1 MSDISFQS
9 VKHFELG
16 PSVPHAHEPSALPV
30 GGGGGVAVD
39 VVGAILQR
47 LRDRGLQD
55 DEEEREDEGGEESG
69 AGRLLLGDGRGYAGE
84 QLHSAW
90 EKTIGSNGKTVSRFS
105 NIVQY
110 LHRPLLSL
118 SLQPSVLPDKLSSVR
133 SAKEPCRRGFF
144 IPCAYMY
151 EE

>member
-55 DEEEREDEGGEESG
+55 DEEEREDEGGEEG
-69 AGRLLLGDGRGYAGE
+69 RAGRLLRDGRRYAGE

-90 EKTIGSNGKTVSRFS
+90 DETKKGIQSEDGWVSEYCTLTYGIYTVPPVGSGR
-105 NIVQY
+105 
-110 LHRPLLSL
+110 H
-118 SLQPSVLPDKLSSVR
+118 
-133 SAKEPCRRGFF
+133 
-144 IPCAYMY
+144 
-151 EE
+151 